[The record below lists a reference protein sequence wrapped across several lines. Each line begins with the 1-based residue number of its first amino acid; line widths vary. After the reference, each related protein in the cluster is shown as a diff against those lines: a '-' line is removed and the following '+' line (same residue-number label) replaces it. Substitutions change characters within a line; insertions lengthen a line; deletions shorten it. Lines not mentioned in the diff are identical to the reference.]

1 MPSMGMAF
9 LYSLFTRGDMHS
21 YHCPYCNSERLI
33 LLENPTDYAEYLK
46 KIMENFSPFNLAIL
60 GAKLCKNSPIPP
72 YIGGMVAIVVGGVV
86 VLVSQHYFYKHY
98 SHAQHYQCLNCHKT
112 FYSSDA

>member
-1 MPSMGMAF
+1 M
-9 LYSLFTRGDMHS
+9 RS

-33 LLENPTDYAEYLK
+33 LLENTTDYAEYLK
-46 KIMENFSPFNLAIL
+46 KIMEHFSPFNLAIL

-112 FYSSDA
+112 FYSSDV